1 MKYEQFSLSVILT
14 VLGRSTSVVYAS
26 ETGEALAACKK
37 YISELYEGKLR
48 TKVTSI
54 RDRRSGSE
62 IKIRVP
68 PWMQSSGLEWLFRLA
83 CEPRRL
89 WRRYLLGNPR
99 FLIHFAVQRM
109 RELVSRP
116 ARLRD

>member
-62 IKIRVP
+62 IKIRV
-68 PWMQSSGLEWLFRLA
+68 STDGEIFNTICHVDRN
-83 CEPRRL
+83 
-89 WRRYLLGNPR
+89 G
-99 FLIHFAVQRM
+99 
-109 RELVSRP
+109 ELTYSTDHETQATTIV
-116 ARLRD
+116 AKDTGEKI